1 MFVLQKKSFR
11 WIVYALLIAALLV
24 FSALYA
30 LGGSSVTHPT
40 PYVDDHLL
48 DVTDSSLIINLSEV
62 RLVQYADTGSME
74 PLLFEGATGIEV
86 PVNSFK
92 DLHVGDI
99 VSYQAD
105 WIEGLVTHRI
115 VAQEQDGEGM
125 YYTLKG
131 DANSADD
138 LGMVRFSQIKFKLI
152 GVLY

>member
-11 WIVYALLIAALLV
+11 WIGYSLLIVALLV

-30 LGGSSVTHPT
+30 FGDSSVSHPA

-62 RLVQYADTGSME
+62 KLVQYANTGSME

-86 PVNSFK
+86 PVDSLE
-92 DLHVGDI
+92 DVHVGDI
-99 VSYQAD
+99 VSYKAD
-105 WIEGLVTHRI
+105 WIDGLVTHRI
-115 VAQEQDGEGM
+115 IAQGQDGEGV
-125 YYTLKG
+125 YYLLKG
-131 DANSADD
+131 DANSGDD
-138 LGMVRFSQIKFKLI
+138 PGKVRFSQIKFKLI